1 MCSERGRNAL
11 RSPEWARM
19 IRERVCLPWVCLLEQ
34 HWEQEDQ
41 ELHSP
46 STQSSGHGI
55 SHGFRSGGG
64 SPGHR
69 SAGTTSAVGWESITM
84 LCLTCLILAFFLLL
98 QIFFRVWTEDFS
110 SAGISYGFGKHILCK
125 QQQRTHFFFFCTN
138 FIHAQEARSIPHI
151 LTHRNKSQRWISLL
165 FTFSTCS
172 LKPTQ

>member
-1 MCSERGRNAL
+1 MCSERGRKAL

-19 IRERVCLPWVCLLEQ
+19 TRERVCLPWVCLLEQ

-69 SAGTTSAVGWESITM
+69 SAGTTSPVGWESIIM
-84 LCLTCLILAFFLLL
+84 FCLTCLILAFFTSDFLSQFELRTLLAWPL
-98 QIFFRVWTEDFS
+98 HQLRFWQTYFIQTTTDNT
-110 SAGISYGFGKHILCK
+110 Y
-125 QQQRTHFFFFCTN
+125 FCTN
-138 FIHAQEARSIPHI
+138 FIHPQEARSIPHI
-151 LTHRNKSQRWISLL
+151 LTHRNKLQRWISLL
-165 FTFSTCS
+165 SSFSICS